1 MYIVRQI
8 GDNLRLP
15 VDVTAMTFHS
25 KRRRLM
31 TLMTLKLLSN
41 TLSASK
47 GGVLSMSKIIK

>member
-15 VDVTAMTFHS
+15 VDVTAMTFRS

-41 TLSASK
+41 TLSASNNK
-47 GGVLSMSKIIK
+47 ITTLS